1 MVCDMQR
8 KTAIVVCSVVVA
20 IVPAAVFLPG
30 VATAPSVT
38 AIYLDNH
45 VPPPAGDTYVRDE
58 RIVVWVE
65 FEKNV
70 RVMGT
75 PKVALNIGNQ
85 TRYAHYSG
93 VAIWYAVGGRRFV
106 DKDVLSFV
114 YRVKATDRDED
125 GIGIPANAL
134 VLSGSAI
141 KHALGTSDA
150 DLSHK
155 APVPDDPSRKVDG
168 GRIR

>member
-8 KTAIVVCSVVVA
+8 KTAIVVCLVVVA
-20 IVPAAVFLPG
+20 IVPAAVLLPV
-30 VATAPSVT
+30 VANVPSVT
-38 AIYLDNH
+38 AIHLDNH
-45 VPPPAGDTYVRDE
+45 DPPTGDTYVLGE

-65 FEKNV
+65 FEKDV

-75 PKVALNIGNQ
+75 PKLALTIGNQ
-85 TRYAHYSG
+85 THYAHYSG
-93 VAIWYAVGGRRFV
+93 VAIWYTPDGRRYV

-125 GIGIPANAL
+125 GVGIPASAF

-141 KHALGTSDA
+141 KNAFGTTDA
-150 DLSHK
+150 DLSHE
-155 APVPDDPSRKVDG
+155 AVPDDPSRKVDG